1 MPNDPYPEP
10 SKLQRSEFGTL
21 LPDVLHKIIKPELAS
36 LIQLDSSITNKSL
49 LHAAFKKTTQS
60 TVSFSTFNAWLEIL
74 GIAFR
79 KTVQVEGLMPDRV
92 PTPGGA
98 GVGPRPDVGEPEE
111 EVQFDN
117 EAPFDFNRP
126 RGFGDAFGEIARNS
140 GGFQ

>member
-98 GVGPRPDVGEPEE
+98 AGPRPDVGEPEPEE
-111 EVQFDN
+111 EVRFDN
-117 EAPFDFNRP
+117 ETPFEFNGR

-140 GGFQ
+140 GG